1 MRWGALLCAL
11 LFSVVVYAEEE
22 KSTGLD
28 LDMKDADIRTLIE
41 WVADQTGKNIVI
53 DPRVKGKVTVVTSE
67 AIPAEDLN
75 QLLSSVLSVHGFA
88 LIKENNVYKVVPET
102 DAKSSSL
109 PVNEQHATAGDNVV
123 KLFKLNNVSATQL
136 VNLLKPMVPQSA
148 YIAAYPDRNYII
160 VADRAVNIAKID
172 DLVGRLDQAWEVN
185 TDVLPLKYA
194 NAQDILTMVNGLFP
208 KPKAETPEGFFSIG
222 ADVRSNSIV
231 VAGEEVLRRQ
241 VREVVA
247 RLDRKVKGVGN
258 TKVFYLHY
266 LRAADTLPVVQSL
279 SSSIQKQ
286 GLNAQESS
294 VEVNIQASEATNA
307 LVVTGPPDVIDALEY
322 IIKKLDIRRAQVL
335 VEAVIVEVS
344 ETEGLELGI
353 EWRTSASAKGG
364 DGLYGGTLFRDG
376 TGAGAADEAPD
387 LLSGLALGFYRN
399 GSLRGLFKALETNDS
414 LNILS
419 KPNLVTLDNE
429 EAKIVVGQNVPFVTG
444 RSTSA
449 ATPADNPF
457 QTIERKDVGI
467 TLTIKPQVNE
477 GDAVTLD
484 ITQEISSVSNSRVAQ
499 AQDIITNTR
508 SVKTRVLVE
517 DGQTLVLGGL
527 ISDELQD
534 GDAKVPFLGSV
545 PIVGA
550 LFRSDKK
557 SKKKNNLMIFIQPR
571 IIRST
576 EDAQLVTG
584 GRYRY
589 VDQTAE
595 RMGYDLKAQ

>member
-1 MRWGALLCAL
+1 MRWGVVLCAL
-11 LFSVVVYAEEE
+11 LFCATLSAEED
-22 KSTGLD
+22 SSASLD
-28 LDMKDADIRTLIE
+28 LDMRDADIRTLIE

-53 DPRVKGKVTVVTSE
+53 DPRVKGKVTVVTSA
-67 AIPAEDLN
+67 AIAEQDLD

-88 LIKENNVYKVVPET
+88 LIKENNVFTVVPET
-102 DAKSSSL
+102 NAKSSSL
-109 PVNEQHATAGDNVV
+109 PVNEQDAGAGDSVV
-123 KLFKLNNVSATQL
+123 KLFKLNNVSAVQL

-172 DLVGRLDQAWEVN
+172 DLVERLDKQWEVG
-185 TDVLPLKYA
+185 TDVLPLSYA

-208 KPKAETPEGFFSIG
+208 KAKADTPESFFSIG
-222 ADVRSNSIV
+222 ADVRTNSIL
-231 VAGEEVLRRQ
+231 VAGDEVLRRQ
-241 VREVVA
+241 VREVVK

-279 SSSIQKQ
+279 STSIQKQ
-286 GLNAQESS
+286 GLNAQDNL

-307 LVVTGPPDVIDALEY
+307 LVVTGPPDVIDAVGY
-322 IIKKLDIRRAQVL
+322 IIDKLDIRRAQVL

-344 ETEGLELGI
+344 ESEGRDLGI
-353 EWRTSASAKGG
+353 EWRTSSSAKGG
-364 DGLYGGTLFRDG
+364 DGWYGGTLYRD
-376 TGAGAADEAPD
+376 TAGAGAENEAPN
-387 LLSGLALGFYRN
+387 LLTGMALGFYRN
-399 GSLRGLFKALETNDS
+399 GSLRGLFKALETSDA

-449 ATPADNPF
+449 SSPTDNPF

-477 GDAVTLD
+477 GDAITLD
-484 ITQEISSVSNSRVAQ
+484 ITQEISSVSNSRVTQ

-534 GDAKVPFLGSV
+534 GDAKVPFLGNV
-545 PIVGA
+545 PIIGA
-550 LFRSDKK
+550 LFRSEKK
-557 SKKKNNLMIFIQPR
+557 TKKKNNLMVFIQPR
-571 IIRST
+571 IIRSS

-589 VDQTAE
+589 VDETAE
-595 RMGYDLKAQ
+595 RLGYGLQAK

>member
-1 MRWGALLCAL
+1 
-11 LFSVVVYAEEE
+11 
-22 KSTGLD
+22 
-28 LDMKDADIRTLIE
+28 
-41 WVADQTGKNIVI
+41 
-53 DPRVKGKVTVVTSE
+53 
-67 AIPAEDLN
+67 
-75 QLLSSVLSVHGFA
+75 
-88 LIKENNVYKVVPET
+88 VVPEAN
-102 DAKSSSL
+102 AKSSSL
-109 PVNEQHATAGDNVV
+109 PVNEQDAGAGDNVV
-123 KLFKLNNVSATQL
+123 KLFKLKNVSAAQL

-172 DLVGRLDQAWEVN
+172 DLVGRLDQQWEVG
-185 TDVLPLKYA
+185 TDVLPLSYA
-194 NAQDILTMVNGLFP
+194 NAQDILTMVNALFP
-208 KPKAETPEGFFSIG
+208 KPKADTPEGFFSIG
-222 ADVRSNSIV
+222 ADVRTNSIL
-231 VAGEEVLRRQ
+231 VAGDEVLRRQ

-279 SSSIQKQ
+279 STSIQKQ
-286 GLNAQESS
+286 GLNAQDNL

-307 LVVTGPPDVIDALEY
+307 LVVTGPPDVIDAVEY
-322 IIKKLDIRRAQVL
+322 IIDKLDIRRAQVL

-344 ETEGLELGI
+344 ETEGRELGI
-353 EWRTSASAKGG
+353 EWRTSNSAKGA
-364 DGLYGGTLFRDG
+364 DGVYGGTLFRDSA
-376 TGAGAADEAPD
+376 GAGTTDEAPN

-399 GSLRGLFKALETNDS
+399 GSLRGLFKALETTDS

-449 ATPADNPF
+449 SSPTDNPF

-534 GDAKVPFLGSV
+534 GDAKVPFLGRV
-545 PIVGA
+545 PIIGA

-571 IIRST
+571 IIRSN

-589 VDQTAE
+589 IDQTAE
-595 RMGYDLKAQ
+595 RMGYDYKAQ

>member
-1 MRWGALLCAL
+1 MRWGAVLCTL
-11 LFSVVVYAEEE
+11 LFCAALSAEEE
-22 KSTGLD
+22 AARVMG

-67 AIPAEDLN
+67 AIPQEDLD

-88 LIKENNVYKVVPET
+88 LIKENNVFTVVPEAN
-102 DAKSSSL
+102 AKSSSL
-109 PVNEQHATAGDNVV
+109 PVNEHDAGAGDNVV
-123 KLFKLNNVSATQL
+123 KLFKLSNVSAAQL

-172 DLVGRLDQAWEVN
+172 DLVGRLDQQWEVG
-185 TDVLPLKYA
+185 TDVLPLSYA
-194 NAQDILTMVNGLFP
+194 NAQDILTMVNALFP
-208 KPKAETPEGFFSIG
+208 KPKTDTPDGFFSIG
-222 ADVRSNSIV
+222 ADVRTNSIL
-231 VAGEEVLRRQ
+231 VAGDEVLRRQ

-279 SSSIQKQ
+279 STSIQKQ
-286 GLNAQESS
+286 GLNAQDSL

-307 LVVTGPPDVIDALEY
+307 LVVTGPPDVIDSVEY

-344 ETEGLELGI
+344 ESEGQELGI
-353 EWRTSASAKGG
+353 EWRTSASAKSG
-364 DGLYGGTLFRDG
+364 DGLYGGTLYRD
-376 TGAGAADEAPD
+376 GAGAGAVNEAPN

-399 GSLRGLFKALETNDS
+399 GSLRGLFRALETNDS

-449 ATPADNPF
+449 SSPTDNPF

-477 GDAVTLD
+477 GDAITLD

-534 GDAKVPFLGSV
+534 GDAKVPFLGRV
-545 PIVGA
+545 PVVGA
-550 LFRSDKK
+550 LFRSDRKNK
-557 SKKKNNLMIFIQPR
+557 RKNNLMIFIQPR
-571 IIRST
+571 IIRSN

-589 VDQTAE
+589 IDQTAE
-595 RMGYDLKAQ
+595 RMGYDINAQ

>member
-1 MRWGALLCAL
+1 MRWGVLLCAL
-11 LFSVVVYAEEE
+11 LFCVLARAEEE
-22 KSTGLD
+22 APVGLD
-28 LDMKDADIRTLIE
+28 LDMKDADIRSLIE
-41 WVADQTGKNIVI
+41 WVAKQTDKNIVI

-75 QLLSSVLSVHGFA
+75 QLLSSVLSVHGYA
-88 LIKENNVYKVVPET
+88 LIKENNVYKVIPEG

-109 PVNEQHATAGDNVV
+109 PVDEQEALAGDNVV
-123 KLFKLNNVSATQL
+123 KLFKLNNVSSGQL
-136 VNLLKPMVPQSA
+136 VTLLKPMVPQTA
-148 YIAAYPDRNYII
+148 YISAYPDRNYII

-172 DLVGRLDQAWEVN
+172 DLVGRLDQEWEVN
-185 TDVLPLKYA
+185 TDVLPLSYG
-194 NAQDILTMVNGLFP
+194 NAQDILTMVTNLFP
-208 KPKAETPEGFFSIG
+208 KPKNDSPEGFFSIG
-222 ADVRSNSIV
+222 ADVRTNSII
-231 VAGEEVLRRQ
+231 VAGDEVIRRQ
-241 VREVVA
+241 VRDVVA
-247 RLDRKVKGVGN
+247 RLDRKVQGVGN

-279 SSSIQKQ
+279 SASIQKQ
-286 GLNAQESS
+286 GLNAQGPA

-307 LVVTGPPDVIDALEY
+307 LVVTGPPDVVDAVEY

-335 VEAVIVEVS
+335 VEAVIVEV
-344 ETEGLELGI
+344 TEGTGSELGI
-353 EWRTSASAKGG
+353 EWRTSDSAKGG
-364 DGLYGGTLFRDG
+364 NGWYGGTLYRDTG
-376 TGAGAADEAPD
+376 TGKVDERPD
-387 LLSGLALGFYRN
+387 LLSGLTLGFYRN
-399 GSLRGLFKALETNDS
+399 GSLRGLFKALETNDE

-449 ATPADNPF
+449 ATPVDNPF

-467 TLTIKPQVNE
+467 TLTVKPQVNE

-484 ITQEISSVSNSRVAQ
+484 ITQEISSVSNAKVAQ

-527 ISDELQD
+527 ISDEAQN
-534 GDAKVPFLGSV
+534 GDAGVPYLSKIPLIG
-545 PIVGA
+545 P
-550 LFRSDKK
+550 LFRSQDK
-557 SKKKNNLMIFIQPR
+557 SKNKSNLMIFIQPR
-571 IIRST
+571 IIRDKA
-576 EDAQLVTG
+576 DAQLVTG

-589 VDQTAE
+589 VDETA
-595 RMGYDLKAQ
+595 RQMGYELDAQ

>member
-1 MRWGALLCAL
+1 MRWAVLLCAL
-11 LFSVVVYAEEE
+11 LFSVLIRAAEE
-22 KSTGLD
+22 KSAGLD
-28 LDMKDADIRTLIE
+28 LDMRDADIRTLIE

-53 DPRVKGKVTVVTSE
+53 DPRVKGQVTVVTSE
-67 AIPAEDLN
+67 AIPPEDLN

-88 LIKENNVYKVVPET
+88 LIRENNVYKVVPEA

-109 PVNEQHATAGDNVV
+109 PVSERDASASDNVV
-123 KLFKLNNVSATQL
+123 KLFKLKNVSASEL
-136 VNLLKPMVPQSA
+136 VNLLKPLVPQTAYISA
-148 YIAAYPDRNYII
+148 YPERNFII
-160 VADRAVNIAKID
+160 VADRAVNITKID
-172 DLVGRLDQAWEVN
+172 ELVGRLDQQWEVGAE
-185 TDVLPLKYA
+185 VLALDYA
-194 NAQDILTMVNGLFP
+194 NAQDILTMVNSLFP
-208 KPKAETPEGFFSIG
+208 KPKSDTAEGFFAIG
-222 ADVRSNSIV
+222 ADVRTNSLI
-231 VAGEEVLRRQ
+231 VAGDEVLRRQ
-241 VREVVA
+241 VREVVS
-247 RLDRKVKGVGN
+247 RLDRKVEGVGN

-266 LRAADTLPVVQSL
+266 LRAADALPVVQSL

-286 GLNAQESS
+286 GLNALDSS
-294 VEVNIQASEATNA
+294 TEVNIQASEATNA
-307 LVVTGPPDVIDALEY
+307 LVVTGPPNVIDAVEY
-322 IIKKLDIRRAQVL
+322 IIDKLDIRRAQVL

-344 ETEGLELGI
+344 ETDGRELGI
-353 EWRTSASAKGG
+353 EWRTTDSSKGDEG
-364 DGLYGGTLFRDG
+364 WYGGTLYRDG
-376 TGAGAADEAPD
+376 TGVGTPDEAPN
-387 LLSGLALGFYRN
+387 LISGLTMGFYHN
-399 GSLRGLFKALETNDS
+399 GSLRGLFRALETNDS

-449 ATPADNPF
+449 ATPVDNPF

-467 TLTIKPQVNE
+467 TLSLKPQVNE

-527 ISDELQD
+527 VSDEMQD
-534 GDAKVPFLGSV
+534 GDARVPFFARIPLIGR
-545 PIVGA
+545 
-550 LFRSDKK
+550 LFRSDKN

-571 IIRST
+571 ILRT
-576 EDAQLVTG
+576 PEDAQLVTG

-589 VDQTAE
+589 VEPTAS
-595 RMGYDLKAQ
+595 RMGYELETR

>member
-1 MRWGALLCAL
+1 MRRGVALCVLLFCAL
-11 LFSVVVYAEEE
+11 LSAEEE
-22 KSTGLD
+22 PKAGLE

-53 DPRVKGKVTVVTSE
+53 DPRVNGKVTVVTSE
-67 AIPAEDLN
+67 SIAQEDLD
-75 QLLSSVLSVHGFA
+75 QLLSSILSVHGFA
-88 LIKENNVYKVVPET
+88 LIKENNVFTVVPEAN
-102 DAKSSSL
+102 AKSSSL
-109 PVNEQHATAGDNVV
+109 PVNEEDARAGDNVV

-136 VNLLKPMVPQSA
+136 VNLLKPMVSQSA
-148 YIAAYPDRNYII
+148 YMAAYPDRNYII
-160 VADRAVNIAKID
+160 VADRAVNIVKIS
-172 DLVGRLDQAWEVN
+172 DLVARLDQQWEMGTEVI
-185 TDVLPLKYA
+185 PLTYA
-194 NAQDILTMVNGLFP
+194 NAQDILSMVNALFP
-208 KPKAETPEGFFSIG
+208 KPKADTPDGFFSIG
-222 ADVRSNSIV
+222 ADVRTNSIL
-231 VAGEEVLRRQ
+231 VAGDGVLRRQ
-241 VREVVA
+241 VSEVVA

-258 TKVFYLHY
+258 TKVLYLHY

-279 SSSIQKQ
+279 SASIQKQ
-286 GLNAQESS
+286 GLNAQDTI

-307 LVVTGPPDVIDALEY
+307 LVVTGPPDVIEAVEY

-344 ETEGLELGI
+344 ETEGKELGI
-353 EWRTSASAKGG
+353 EWRTSASAKSG
-364 DGLYGGTLFRDG
+364 DGWYGGTLYRDG
-376 TGAGAADEAPD
+376 AGSGAVDEAPN
-387 LLSGLALGFYRN
+387 LLSGLAMGFYRN

-449 ATPADNPF
+449 SSPTDNPF

-477 GDAVTLD
+477 GDAITLD
-484 ITQEISSVSNSRVAQ
+484 ITQEISSVSNSRVVQ

-527 ISDELQD
+527 ISDELQG
-534 GDAKVPFLGSV
+534 GDAKVPFLGRV
-545 PIVGA
+545 PVIGA
-550 LFRSDKK
+550 LFRSDRK

-576 EDAQLVTG
+576 GDAQLVTG

-589 VDQTAE
+589 IDETAE
-595 RMGYDLKAQ
+595 RMGYGLDVQ

>member
-1 MRWGALLCAL
+1 MRWVALLCAL
-11 LFSVVVYAEEE
+11 LFSVVLSAEEE
-22 KSTGLD
+22 SAGLD

-67 AIPAEDLN
+67 PIPQEDLN
-75 QLLSSVLSVHGFA
+75 QLLSSVLSVHGFS
-88 LIKENNVYKVVPET
+88 LIKENNVYKVVPEA
-102 DAKSSSL
+102 DAKTSSL
-109 PVNEQHATAGDNVV
+109 PLNGPHTSAGDNVV
-123 KLFKLNNVSATQL
+123 KLFKLKNVSAAQL
-136 VNLLKPMVPQSA
+136 VNLLKPMVPQTA
-148 YIAAYPDRNYII
+148 YISAYPDRNFII
-160 VADRAVNIAKID
+160 VADRAVNITKLDELIA
-172 DLVGRLDQAWEVN
+172 RLDHEWEVG
-185 TDVLPLKYA
+185 TEVFALKYA
-194 NAQDILTMVNGLFP
+194 NAQDILTMVNNLFP
-208 KPKAETPEGFFSIG
+208 KPKSDSPEGFFSIG
-222 ADVRSNSIV
+222 ADVRTNSIL
-231 VAGEEVLRRQ
+231 VAGDEVLRRQ
-241 VREVVA
+241 VRDVV
-247 RLDRKVKGVGN
+247 RQLDRKVQGVGN

-286 GLNAQESS
+286 GLNAQDSS
-294 VEVNIQASEATNA
+294 IEVNIQASEATNA
-307 LVVTGPPDVIDALEY
+307 LVVTGPPDVIEAVDY

-335 VEAVIVEVS
+335 VEAVIVEIS
-344 ETEGLELGI
+344 ETQGKELGI
-353 EWRTSASAKGG
+353 EWRTSARAQGS
-364 DGLYGGTLFRDG
+364 DGWFGGTLYRE
-376 TGAGAADEAPD
+376 GAGAGDADEAPD
-387 LLSGLALGFYRN
+387 LLTGLSMGFYRG
-399 GSLRGLFKALETNDS
+399 GSLRALFKALETNDS

-449 ATPADNPF
+449 ATPVDNPF

-467 TLTIKPQVNE
+467 TLSIKPQVNE

-527 ISDELQD
+527 ISDEVQD
-534 GDAKVPFLGSV
+534 GDAKVPFLGRI
-545 PIVGA
+545 PLIGR
-550 LFRSDKK
+550 LFRSDRG
-557 SKKKNNLMIFIQPR
+557 SNKKNNLMIFIQPR
-571 IIRST
+571 IIRSLD
-576 EDAQLVTG
+576 DAQVVTG

-589 VDQTAE
+589 VEKPARE
-595 RMGYDLKAQ
+595 MGYELAQ

>member
-1 MRWGALLCAL
+1 MRRGVALCVLLFCAL
-11 LFSVVVYAEEE
+11 LSAEEE
-22 KSTGLD
+22 PKAGLE

-53 DPRVKGKVTVVTSE
+53 DPRVNGKVTVVTSE
-67 AIPAEDLN
+67 SIAQEDLD
-75 QLLSSVLSVHGFA
+75 QLLSSILSVHGFA
-88 LIKENNVYKVVPET
+88 LIKENNVFTVVPEAN
-102 DAKSSSL
+102 AKSSSL
-109 PVNEQHATAGDNVV
+109 PVNEEDARAGDNVV

-136 VNLLKPMVPQSA
+136 VNLLKPMVSQSA
-148 YIAAYPDRNYII
+148 YMAAYPDRNYII
-160 VADRAVNIAKID
+160 VADRAVNIVKIS
-172 DLVGRLDQAWEVN
+172 DLVARLDQQWEMGTEVI
-185 TDVLPLKYA
+185 PLTYA
-194 NAQDILTMVNGLFP
+194 NAQDILSMVNALFP
-208 KPKAETPEGFFSIG
+208 KPKADTPDGFFSIG
-222 ADVRSNSIV
+222 ADVRTNSIL
-231 VAGEEVLRRQ
+231 VAGDGVLRRQ
-241 VREVVA
+241 VSEVVA

-279 SSSIQKQ
+279 SASIQKQ
-286 GLNAQESS
+286 GLNAQDTI

-307 LVVTGPPDVIDALEY
+307 LVVTGPPDVIEAVEY

-344 ETEGLELGI
+344 ETEGKELGI
-353 EWRTSASAKGG
+353 EWRTSASAKSG
-364 DGLYGGTLFRDG
+364 DGWYGGTLYRDG
-376 TGAGAADEAPD
+376 AGSGAVDEAPN
-387 LLSGLALGFYRN
+387 LLSGLAMGFYRN

-449 ATPADNPF
+449 SSPTDNPF

-477 GDAVTLD
+477 GDAITLD
-484 ITQEISSVSNSRVAQ
+484 ITQEISSVSNSRVVQ

-527 ISDELQD
+527 ISDELQG
-534 GDAKVPFLGSV
+534 GDAKVPFLGRV
-545 PIVGA
+545 PVIGA
-550 LFRSDKK
+550 LFRSDRK

-576 EDAQLVTG
+576 GDAQLVTG

-589 VDQTAE
+589 IDETAE
-595 RMGYDLKAQ
+595 RMGYGLDVQ

>member
-1 MRWGALLCAL
+1 MRWAVLLYAL
-11 LFSVVVYAEEE
+11 LFSALIHAAEDPPA
-22 KSTGLD
+22 GLD
-28 LDMKDADIRTLIE
+28 LDMRDADIRTLIE

-53 DPRVKGKVTVVTSE
+53 DPRVKGQVTVVTSE
-67 AIPAEDLN
+67 AIQPEDLG

-88 LIKENNVYKVVPET
+88 LIKENNVYKVVPEV

-109 PVNEQHATAGDNVV
+109 PVSEREAMAGDNVV
-123 KLFKLNNVSATQL
+123 KLFKLRNVSASQL
-136 VNLLKPMVPQSA
+136 VSLLKPMVPQSA
-148 YIAAYPDRNYII
+148 YISAYPERNFII
-160 VADRAVNIAKID
+160 VADRAVNIAKLD
-172 DLVGRLDQAWEVN
+172 ELVARLDQQWEVAAE
-185 TDVLPLKYA
+185 VLPLDYA
-194 NAQDILTMVNGLFP
+194 NAQDILTMVNSLFP
-208 KPKAETPEGFFSIG
+208 KPKSDTAEGFFSIG
-222 ADVRSNSIV
+222 ADVRTNSLI
-231 VAGEEVLRRQ
+231 VAGDEVLRRQ
-241 VREVVA
+241 VGEVVS
-247 RLDRKVKGVGN
+247 RLDRKVEGVGN

-266 LRAADTLPVVQSL
+266 LRAADALPVVQSL

-286 GLNAQESS
+286 GLNALDSS
-294 VEVNIQASEATNA
+294 VEVNIQASEGTNA
-307 LVVTGPPDVIDALEY
+307 LVVTGPPNVIDAVEY
-322 IIKKLDIRRAQVL
+322 IIDKLDIRRAQVL

-344 ETEGLELGI
+344 ETDARELGV
-353 EWRTSASAKGG
+353 EWRTTNSSKGNEG
-364 DGLYGGTLFRDG
+364 WYGGTLYRDA
-376 TGAGAADEAPD
+376 TGAGAADEAPN
-387 LLSGLALGFYRN
+387 LISGLAMGFYHN
-399 GSLRGLFKALETNDS
+399 GSLRGLFNALETNDA

-449 ATPADNPF
+449 ATPVDNPF

-484 ITQEISSVSNSRVAQ
+484 ITQEISSVSNTRVVQ

-534 GDAKVPFLGSV
+534 GDARVPFFGRIPLIGR
-545 PIVGA
+545 
-550 LFRSDKK
+550 LFRSDKN

-571 IIRST
+571 ILRT
-576 EDAQLVTG
+576 PEDAQLVTG

-589 VDQTAE
+589 IEPTAL
-595 RMGYDLKAQ
+595 RMGYELETR